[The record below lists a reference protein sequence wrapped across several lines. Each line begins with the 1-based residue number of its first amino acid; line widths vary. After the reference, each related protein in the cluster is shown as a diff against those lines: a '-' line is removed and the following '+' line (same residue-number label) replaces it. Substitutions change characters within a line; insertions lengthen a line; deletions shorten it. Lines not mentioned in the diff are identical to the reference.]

1 MKLLIG
7 WSRCTG
13 LGLLVMS
20 LGLTL
25 TPTPSGYAQTPKVLR
40 VGLAEDPDI
49 LAPTFSMTILLMPL
63 RVPWPLADPRCY
75 SPP

>member
-40 VGLAEDPDI
+40 VGLAEAPDI
-49 LAPTFSMTILLMPL
+49 LDPTFSMTILLMPL